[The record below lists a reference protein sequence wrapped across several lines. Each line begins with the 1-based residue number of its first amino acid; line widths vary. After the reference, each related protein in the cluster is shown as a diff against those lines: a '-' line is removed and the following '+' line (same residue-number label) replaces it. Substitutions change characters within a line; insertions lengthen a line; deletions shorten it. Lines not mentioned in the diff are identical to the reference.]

1 MGQFAI
7 SREITSKETCLPD
20 VSKLAQINQAPEFGS
35 LCETPKIGESHGSFS
50 RERLPDVAKHR
61 QIAPALSIDWVGME
75 NLEIPVLDR
84 DETGKAQRVSA
95 RVSAFVS
102 LDRVDHRGI
111 HMSRLYTLL
120 RDRLAAEVMEGA
132 HLEQV
137 LEDMLTTQNGLSENC
152 RLEISF
158 DKWRKRRA
166 LKSEEWGWRRY
177 PVEIKLEKKGNK
189 LSCLYL
195 FEILYS
201 STCPASSALAR
212 HDLVRRLQGRF
223 GSEDWP
229 AEHVKKWIEDDS
241 NGLATPHAQRSRA
254 CIELGFESGAE
265 GLFLSQWNQWIDRAE
280 ELLQTPVQA
289 AVRREDEQEFAR
301 LNGQNP
307 MFCEDAVRH
316 LFAGLKEWP
325 EIKSLSVRVAHLE
338 SLHPHDAVAEMK
350 WP

>member
-1 MGQFAI
+1 M
-7 SREITSKETCLPD
+7 PD
-20 VSKLAQINQAPEFGS
+20 VYRSSHVDQISELG
-35 LCETPKIGESHGSFS
+35 LLRELPKKTESYDPVSV
-50 RERLPDVAKHR
+50 EQLPDVAKHP
-61 QIAPALSIDWVGME
+61 QISPALSIDWVGME

-84 DETGKAQRVSA
+84 DERGRAQNVSA

-120 RDRLAAEVMEGA
+120 RDRLAAEVIDGA
-132 HLEQV
+132 YLEQV
-137 LEDMLTTQNGLSENC
+137 IEDMLRTQNGLSENC

-166 LKSEEWGWRRY
+166 LKSQEWGWRRY
-177 PVEIKLEKKGNK
+177 PVEVKLEKRGDR
-189 LSCLYL
+189 LICLYL

-212 HDLVRRLQGRF
+212 HDLVSKLQDRF
-223 GSEDWP
+223 GSENWSADQ
-229 AEHVKKWIEDDS
+229 VKKWIEDDS
-241 NGLATPHAQRSRA
+241 TGLATPHAQRSRA
-254 CIELGFESGAE
+254 CVELGFGRGAKS
-265 GLFLSQWNQWIDRAE
+265 FVLSQWNQWIDRAE
-280 ELLQTPVQA
+280 ELLCTPVQA

-307 MFCEDAVRH
+307 MFCEDSVRR
-316 LFAGLKEWP
+316 LFSGLKEWP
-325 EIKSLSVRVAHLE
+325 EIQSLKVRVAHLE
-338 SLHPHDAVAEMK
+338 SLHPHDVVAEMK